1 MELLS
6 LVLGVVCLALILWDV
21 FETIVVPRPT
31 PSSLRLGRHLVPWT
45 WRAWRAIGERTRNG
59 LGRDLFY
66 GLYAPAAAIML
77 LAAWIFLLIFGYA
90 LILFGIRDQLQP
102 VPSDF
107 GTVLYFAAASV
118 LTVGYGDV
126 VPVGAGARLLALAGA
141 ATGLGLVA
149 LVITFLF
156 SLFGSY
162 QRRERLVVSLSAR
175 AKSPPS
181 AVTLLENYVRLDL
194 VRELPT
200 LFSDWERWSAEVLD
214 SHVAYPLLNYFRSS
228 HDNLSWISALG
239 AMLDAAALVLTTVR
253 DVPRGQAEL
262 MKRVG
267 AHFVEDISNYFGYR
281 AENGSIVDESQFDEA
296 YRRLEAAG
304 YSLEPA
310 ETAWPAFERARTNYA
325 SRLEFLASYW
335 ATSAP
340 VWIAER
346 VSLASAVH
354 QLAAAPHEHPVTPPI
369 PSASAPAT
377 GVREPDSALPAATR
391 RATLYET
398 SEGTGG
404 GQRGR

>member
-1 MELLS
+1 MEIVAFLA
-6 LVLGVVCLALILWDV
+6 GVVCLGLVLWDV

-31 PSSLRLGRHLVPWT
+31 PSQLRLGRHLVPWT
-45 WRAWRAIGERTRNG
+45 WRAWRWLGERARTG

-66 GLYAPAAAIML
+66 GLYAPFAAVLL
-77 LAAWIFLLIFGYA
+77 LAAWIFLLIVGYG
-90 LILFGIRDQLQP
+90 LILYAIRDQLYP
-102 VPSDF
+102 VPTNF

-126 VPVGAGARLLALAGA
+126 IPVGPAARFLALAGA

-162 QRRERLVVSLSAR
+162 QRRERLVVALSAR

-181 AVTLLENYVRLDL
+181 AVTLLENYVRLGL
-194 VRELPT
+194 VDQLPA
-200 LFSDWERWSAEVLD
+200 LFAEWERWSAEVLD
-214 SHVAYPLLNYFRSS
+214 SHVAYPLLGYFRSS
-228 HDNLSWISALG
+228 HDNLSWVSALG

-267 AHFVEDISNYFGYR
+267 AHFVEDLSNYFGYKGTD
-281 AENGSIVDESQFDEA
+281 GSIVDESQFDVA
-296 YRRLEAAG
+296 YARLAAAG

-310 ETAWPAFERARTNYA
+310 ETAWRSFERARTIYA

-340 VWIAER
+340 VWIAPR
-346 VSLASAVH
+346 VSITSPVH
-354 QLAAAPHEHPVTPPI
+354 QAGTPEREHVPGAGGLPQTGG
-369 PSASAPAT
+369 SLPAT
-377 GVREPDSALPAATR
+377 AKE
-391 RATLYET
+391 
-398 SEGTGG
+398 SE
-404 GQRGR
+404 QR